1 MTNIKKNS
9 KKEQEW
15 VKGFACK
22 SGKCGF
28 KIYCLLSIRSWSIKR
43 NWEHHPNFIYITAKL
58 NTSVLMIKRNL
69 TGGKKSQ
76 LVISNLNIV
85 VVGTFK
91 LVWIKEVGSVCA
103 WKGMHIFNA
112 STIKERCANW
122 IFIDYVFIAVT
133 RNKIHVTCTNVKS
146 IALLYII
153 CNHTCT
159 CT

>member
-1 MTNIKKNS
+1 MTNIKKIV
-9 KKEQEW
+9 KEEQEW
-15 VKGFACK
+15 VNGFACK

-28 KIYCLLSIRSWSIKR
+28 KIYCLLTIRSWSIKR

-58 NTSVLMIKRNL
+58 KTSVLMTKTNL

-133 RNKIHVTCTNVKS
+133 RNKIRYMYECEKHCPLVYM
-146 IALLYII
+146 YII

-159 CT
+159 